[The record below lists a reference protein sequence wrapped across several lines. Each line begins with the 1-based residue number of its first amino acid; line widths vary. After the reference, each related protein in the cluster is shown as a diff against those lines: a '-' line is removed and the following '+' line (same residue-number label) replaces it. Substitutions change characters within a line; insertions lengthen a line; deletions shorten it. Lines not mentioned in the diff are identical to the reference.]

1 MIKTHLINFSFIK
14 KIIFFLYIYQSD
26 SDGSNV
32 HSYFQSSSPI
42 SLIITFA
49 DYIPDKYAP

>member
-1 MIKTHLINFSFIK
+1 MIKTHLINFYFIK
-14 KIIFFLYIYQSD
+14 KIIFFYINQSD